1 MRVFDKV
8 HCVFCKLEYLYMR
21 GHLRQ
26 YSVANSVMKIKFF
39 ANKTATEIEQ
49 TE

>member
-1 MRVFDKV
+1 MVTALV
-8 HCVFCKLEYLYMR
+8 SGSSGLGSMR

-26 YSVANSVMKIKFF
+26 YSVSNSVMKIKFF
-39 ANKTATEIEQ
+39 ANKNTTEIEQ

>member
-1 MRVFDKV
+1 MLPYF
-8 HCVFCKLEYLYMR
+8 MR

-26 YSVANSVMKIKFF
+26 YSVSNSVMKIKFF
-39 ANKTATEIEQ
+39 ANKNTTEIEQ